1 MIANFFCY
9 GPFAKGQTHY
19 KKIVNLIQ
27 SEKRSFAKGHMYQL
41 RCGMPA
47 FIASE
52 EGGLVDGTMLE
63 LKVTNSFWSIMDEL
77 LGYDPYK
84 PDKNLYQ
91 RTQFPIKVGDFSTQ
105 LAWSYTLNPKKITKG
120 LKLIAENDW
129 QAYFRKN
136 HTVLDILEERHKEYI
151 SRLAK
156 SKSREIVPIK
166 MDLYRELINMELIV
180 DKGRRLALTPMG
192 KETALFLS

>member
-27 SEKRSFAKGHMYQL
+27 SEKRAFAKGFVYQL

-47 FIASE
+47 LIASE
-52 EGGLVDGTMLE
+52 EGELVDGHMLE
-63 LKVTNSFWSIMDEL
+63 LKVTNSFWSIMDEI
-77 LGYDPYK
+77 LGYDPQK

-120 LKLIAENDW
+120 LKTVPENDW
-129 QAYFRKN
+129 QSYLKKN

-151 SRLAK
+151 SRLSR